1 MLLEIIRSLGIPIA
15 PAELSPSEFLQ
26 MGRLRMDKHLVE
38 RRYRQPLDQSEID
51 P

>member
-1 MLLEIIRSLGIPIA
+1 MLLEIVRSLGIPIA
-15 PAELSPSEFLQ
+15 TAELAPSEFLK
-26 MGRLRMDKHLVE
+26 MGRLRVNEHLVE

>member
-1 MLLEIIRSLGIPIA
+1 MLLQIVRSLGIAIA
-15 PAELSPSEFLQ
+15 TAELASSKFLK
-26 MGRLRMDKHLVE
+26 MGRLRVDKHLVE

>member
-1 MLLEIIRSLGIPIA
+1 MLLEIVRSLGIPIA
-15 PAELSPSEFLQ
+15 TAELAPSEFLQ
-26 MGRLRMDKHLVE
+26 MRRLRMDKHLVE